1 MDDNDKDNKNS
12 IEKEI
17 DSNVE
22 EIREIINKYD
32 GDEQIRIYYKGE
44 LLGEGGYSK
53 CYKLICPEKNKSF
66 AAKIIE
72 KSNLTKS
79 NEIDRVLNEIRIH
92 KSLRHSHIVV
102 FEHYFEDEDNIYI
115 LLELCTN
122 KTMYE
127 LIKRR
132 KYLNEIEIRYYMIQL
147 IKALRY
153 LHSHMVIHRD
163 LKLANL
169 FLSEKMEL
177 KLGDFGLSSKLM
189 KNEEKKYTVCG
200 TSNYMAPEILNEKEG
215 YSYKVDIWSLG
226 VIIYILIIG
235 KPPFDDKDSLS
246 IYKRIKKNDYFF
258 PKDIRISEE
267 LKDLIKKIL
276 VLDQE
281 KRPTLEEIL
290 AHDFFNNKISIPNSL
305 SSLDLLFE
313 PNINKINK
321 FMQQVEEEG
330 LIHKSINKNKI
341 KKTENFPLEKSDETQ
356 NIVKNWNLE
365 EDIIIPYPDI
375 MVKEWYYSRNDK
387 CLIYFL
393 SDRNYGAL
401 FKDNSKILSVPS
413 KNKFFY
419 IENPYYDQPPIIIKY
434 ENEDY
439 PINVKD
445 KIKLFNDLKK
455 NLKITDKFEKDNE
468 NINNKKNKE
477 KNKGN
482 KSSIIEYFY
491 VKDWEETKSAII
503 FLFKGGIIQAIFK
516 DKTEIYIS
524 TKKNFVT
531 YIDENKEMKNY
542 PLKTVLSYPNFDMV
556 IKVSYIVDIA
566 KTILFMNIQTGNKR
580 KKNNI

>member
-1 MDDNDKDNKNS
+1 
-12 IEKEI
+12 
-17 DSNVE
+17 
-22 EIREIINKYD
+22 
-32 GDEQIRIYYKGE
+32 
-44 LLGEGGYSK
+44 
-53 CYKLICPEKNKSF
+53 
-66 AAKIIE
+66 
-72 KSNLTKS
+72 
-79 NEIDRVLNEIRIH
+79 
-92 KSLRHSHIVV
+92 
-102 FEHYFEDEDNIYI
+102 
-115 LLELCTN
+115 
-122 KTMYE
+122 
-127 LIKRR
+127 
-132 KYLNEIEIRYYMIQL
+132 
-147 IKALRY
+147 
-153 LHSHMVIHRD
+153 
-163 LKLANL
+163 
-169 FLSEKMEL
+169 
-177 KLGDFGLSSKLM
+177 
-189 KNEEKKYTVCG
+189 
-200 TSNYMAPEILNEKEG
+200 
-215 YSYKVDIWSLG
+215 
-226 VIIYILIIG
+226 
-235 KPPFDDKDSLS
+235 
-246 IYKRIKKNDYFF
+246 
-258 PKDIRISEE
+258 
-267 LKDLIKKIL
+267 
-276 VLDQE
+276 
-281 KRPTLEEIL
+281 
-290 AHDFFNNKISIPNSL
+290 
-305 SSLDLLFE
+305 
-313 PNINKINK
+313 
-321 FMQQVEEEG
+321 MQQVEEEG

-516 DKTEIYIS
+516 DKTEIYIT